1 MTSGPDGRISAW
13 PNSSESSINRIR
25 RLCYSTQLS
34 SSDHCDMPILA
45 WIVAVTLFGGLLS
58 VLAAGA
64 FALRARPTQVPML
77 ISYAIGTLL
86 GAAFLEIL
94 PHALELSGSAH
105 TVMATVLLGLLL
117 FFVLEKLMLW
127 RHRHDEEVDPHELEH
142 AHKEHRIALM
152 VIVGDTFHNC
162 VDGVIIAGAFLV
174 SVELGIITAVAIIT
188 HEVPQEV
195 GDFLVL
201 LHSGYSKRQAFAFN
215 MLASAAMVVGGV
227 AAYYA
232 LQTVHQWIPLLLGI
246 AAASMIYVSVADLIP
261 GLHTRRGPAATLQ
274 QTVLIVAG
282 ILTIWVV
289 GELTHRFVVV

>member
-1 MTSGPDGRISAW
+1 
-13 PNSSESSINRIR
+13 
-25 RLCYSTQLS
+25 
-34 SSDHCDMPILA
+34 MPILT
-45 WIVAVTLFGGLLS
+45 WILAATVVGGILS
-58 VLAAGA
+58 VIAAAA

-94 PHALELSGSAH
+94 PHAFELSPSAER
-105 TVMATVLLGLLL
+105 VCVTVLIGILG

-127 RHRHDEEVDPHELEH
+127 RHHHDEDGEPGDLPHGQNDH
-142 AHKEHRIALM
+142 GRIATM
-152 VIVGDTFHNC
+152 VIIGDTFHNC

-174 SVELGIITAVAIIT
+174 SVELGVITALAIIT

-215 MLASAAMVVGGV
+215 VLASSAMAVGGIL
-227 AAYYA
+227 AYYGLRA
-232 LQTVHQWIPLLLGI
+232 VHEWIPLLLGI

-261 GLHTRRGPAATLQ
+261 GLHHRREART
-274 QTVLIVAG
+274 TVHQVLLMVAG
-282 ILTIWVV
+282 IATIWVV
-289 GELTHRFVVV
+289 GSLAHLLADV

>member
-1 MTSGPDGRISAW
+1 
-13 PNSSESSINRIR
+13 
-25 RLCYSTQLS
+25 
-34 SSDHCDMPILA
+34 MPILA
-45 WIVAVTLFGGLLS
+45 WIVAVTLLGGLLS

-94 PHALELSGSAH
+94 PHAVELSNSTR
-105 TVMATVLLGLLL
+105 TVMATVLIGILL
-117 FFVLEKLMLW
+117 FFVLEKMMLW
-127 RHRHDEEVDPHELEH
+127 RHHHEGVDPHEHEH
-142 AHKEHRIALM
+142 GHGHNEHRIALM
-152 VIVGDTFHNC
+152 VIIGDTFHNA

-174 SVELGIITAVAIIT
+174 SPELGIITAVAIIT
-188 HEVPQEV
+188 HEIPQEV

-215 MLASAAMVVGGV
+215 MLASAAMVVGGI

-261 GLHTRRGPAATLQ
+261 GLHTRRGPRATLQ
-274 QTVLIVAG
+274 QTLLIVAG
-282 ILTIWVV
+282 IATIWAV
-289 GELTHRFVVV
+289 GDLTHMFVAV

>member
-1 MTSGPDGRISAW
+1 
-13 PNSSESSINRIR
+13 
-25 RLCYSTQLS
+25 
-34 SSDHCDMPILA
+34 MPILA
-45 WIVAVTLFGGLLS
+45 WIVTVTLFGGLLS

-64 FALRARPTQVPML
+64 FALRAHPTQVPML

-94 PHALELSGSAH
+94 PHAVELSGNARN
-105 TVMATVLLGLLL
+105 VMATVLIGLLL

-127 RHRHDEEVDPHELEH
+127 RHRHEEDVEAHEH
-142 AHKEHRIALM
+142 GHDGHRVALM

-174 SVELGIITAVAIIT
+174 NVELGIITAVAIIT

-201 LHSGYSKRQAFAFN
+201 LHSGYSKRRAFAFN
-215 MLASAAMVVGGV
+215 MLASAAMVAGGV

-261 GLHTRRGPAATLQ
+261 GLHSRRGLGATVQ
-274 QTVLIVAG
+274 QTSLIVAG
-282 ILTIWVV
+282 ILTIWAVAGV
-289 GELTHRFVVV
+289 AHMFVEI